1 MPTKTT
7 KVPTAKKVTPKK
19 SVAKKAAQK
28 VALTKKRAVKKL
40 PAVTRDEHAFWTTN
54 GVVLKSLDELA
65 VAFGSMDDTVFFYHV
80 NKDKNDF
87 ATWVEHVLN
96 DATCASAL
104 RKCKTPKSAKLVVM
118 RRLRFYA

>member
-1 MPTKTT
+1 MPTKPT
-7 KVPTAKKVTPKK
+7 KAPAAKKATPKK
-19 SVAKKAAQK
+19 SAAKKVAQK
-28 VALTKKRAVKKL
+28 TAPAKKRASKKL
-40 PAVTRDEHAFWTTN
+40 PAITLAEHAFWTTD

-87 ATWVEHVLN
+87 ATWVEHVLH
-96 DATCASAL
+96 DATCATAL